1 MSEDQPGPA
10 RVVHVAVHATS
21 RLAADILIPWLE
33 VAQMAR
39 WAFDVI
45 AVPDPD
51 AKCGGAPPPVPQGR
65 GYDVVVVGSLLEDRP
80 VQELLRLVTALGAAH
95 AQVPVVIISDNG
107 DHDCV
112 CTCINHGARGF
123 IPTTTPPLVALAA
136 LEIVI
141 LGGTYVPPLVIPR
154 HGPPS
159 VPVSAPARVEADTG
173 RDGGPPAHPDWSHL
187 GLTPREQ
194 DVLALLA
201 LGQSNKQIARKLG
214 ISESTAMVH
223 VRNLMR
229 KMGATNRTQTVFNA
243 RRGH

>member
-1 MSEDQPGPA
+1 MSEDQPGSA

-21 RLAADILIPWLE
+21 RLAADILISWLE

-51 AKCGGAPPPVPQGR
+51 ASNPDGLRGGLSAPVRPGR
-65 GYDVVVVGSLLEDRP
+65 VYDVMVVGSLLEDRP
-80 VQELLRLVTALGAAH
+80 VQELLRLVRSLGAAH
-95 AQVPVVIISDNG
+95 AQVPVVIISDDS
-107 DHDCV
+107 DHDRV
-112 CTCINHGARGF
+112 CACINHGARGY
-123 IPTTTPPLVALAA
+123 IPTTTPPMVALAA

-141 LGGTYVPPLVIPR
+141 LGGTYVPPLVV
-154 HGPPS
+154 PS
-159 VPVSAPARVEADTG
+159 SERPSLPVSAPATSEAGG
-173 RDGGPPAHPDWSHL
+173 RPAHPDWSHL

-194 DVLALLA
+194 DVLALLG
-201 LGQSNKQIARKLG
+201 LGQSNRQIARQLG

-243 RRGH
+243 RRGQ